1 MSRITIEI
9 IKDTLI
15 KNEIKLILT
24 HKQTTYV
31 PVIK

>member
-15 KNEIKLILT
+15 KNEIKLAPT
-24 HKQTTYV
+24 HKQLYV